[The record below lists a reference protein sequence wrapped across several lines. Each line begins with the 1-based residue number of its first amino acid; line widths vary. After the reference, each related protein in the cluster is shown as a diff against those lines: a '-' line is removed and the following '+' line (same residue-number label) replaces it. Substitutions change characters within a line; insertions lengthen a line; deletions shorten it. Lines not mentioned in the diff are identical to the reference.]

1 MPKDP
6 RHRVRPRF
14 SEDWFIADSTLIL
27 PVPSL
32 DLFVF
37 SLLNLA
43 FQDPGS
49 LGLVEIRDLEDLGR
63 VKPRI
68 RPAAHDRY
76 AVAHPE
82 PRESK
87 VKKLTILPRGNGNS
101 EF

>member
-1 MPKDP
+1 MTSRQTNIFQGP
-6 RHRVRPRF
+6 V
-14 SEDWFIADSTLIL
+14 IADSTLIL

-37 SLLNLA
+37 SLLDLA
-43 FQDPGS
+43 FQYPGS

-63 VKPRI
+63 VKPRV
-68 RPAAHDRY
+68 RPATHDCY

-82 PRESK
+82 PRENR
-87 VKKLTILPRGNGNS
+87 VKKFVLTSSGNVNS